1 MMISSSFNWRPL
13 RPLIG
18 LTVEEEGH
26 LLTVFAV
33 GVGHA
38 TNDNKGGAV
47 QVGGTVEVKPDG
59 NVRDCSLPACRCQ
72 SLNRVEDRVDVA
84 ATVGASSDSQ
94 LIWQLNRNL
103 YFGCGW
109 ECRWSKPIGFF

>member
-1 MMISSSFNWRPL
+1 MMISSSFNWRSL
-13 RPLIG
+13 RPL
-18 LTVEEEGH
+18 LSFTVEEEGH
-26 LLTVFAV
+26 LLAVF
-33 GVGHA
+33 A

-72 SLNRVEDRVDVA
+72 SLDRVEDGVDVA
-84 ATVGASSDSQ
+84 TTVGASSDSQ
-94 LIWQLNRNL
+94 LIWQLNRNV

-109 ECRWSKPIGFF
+109 EL